1 MNTKSE
7 ATISRIAGLRAKLAK
22 AVESGEQT
30 GDLRQAIKLL
40 EEQCIAERT
49 DEANQAV
56 MAERQQAESA
66 SKRAAELTEQARKT
80 ISSSANRFNITK
92 D

>member
-1 MNTKSE
+1 MTNSE
-7 ATISRIAGLRAKLAK
+7 ATFSRITGLRAKLAE
-22 AVESGEQT
+22 AVEAGEQT

-49 DEANQAV
+49 DEADQAV
-56 MAERQQAESA
+56 MAERQQAEA
-66 SKRAAELTEQARKT
+66 AITRAAELTEQACT
-80 ISSSANRFNITK
+80 AISSSANRFNISK